1 MQVLNGHLLCRNI
14 WKKILVAICHFV
26 AAVAAAPHQ
35 HRRGK

>member
-1 MQVLNGHLLCRNI
+1 MGIYLFRNI

-35 HRRGK
+35 HHQGK